1 MKSFVVFSEIS
12 PKKGDV
18 ATWVLGIPQL
28 LTKAKVDDV
37 KFKTAYCCTLDG
49 KVIAE
54 FESDY
59 KEAVKKALTE
69 IEMPFTSVME
79 ATKV

>member
-12 PKKGDV
+12 PKKGDA
-18 ATWVLGIPQL
+18 ATWVLSIPQL
-28 LTKAKVDDV
+28 LTKAKVGDV

-49 KVIAE
+49 KIIAE

-59 KEAVKKALTE
+59 EEAVKKALTK

>member
-1 MKSFVVFSEIS
+1 M
-12 PKKGDV
+12 
-18 ATWVLGIPQL
+18 AIPQL

-49 KVIAE
+49 KIIAE

-59 KEAVKKALTE
+59 KEAVKKALTK

>member
-12 PKKGDV
+12 KKVGNV
-18 ATWVLGIPQL
+18 AWLMAIPQL

-49 KVIAE
+49 KIIAE

-59 KEAVKKALTE
+59 EEAVKKALNK
-69 IEMPFTSVME
+69 IKMPFTSVME

>member
-1 MKSFVVFSEIS
+1 MCLARSQ
-12 PKKGDV
+12 KKVGNV
-18 ATWVLGIPQL
+18 AWLMAIPQL

-49 KVIAE
+49 KIIAE

-59 KEAVKKALTE
+59 EEAVKKALTK
-69 IEMPFTSVME
+69 IKMPFTSVME

>member
-12 PKKGDV
+12 KKKGDV
-18 ATWVLGIPQL
+18 AWLMAIPQL

-49 KVIAE
+49 KIIAE

-59 KEAVKKALTE
+59 EEAVKKALTK

>member
-12 PKKGDV
+12 KKVGNV
-18 ATWVLGIPQL
+18 AWLMAIPQL

-49 KVIAE
+49 KIIAE

-59 KEAVKKALTE
+59 KEAVKKALTK

>member
-1 MKSFVVFSEIS
+1 MVTTWKPSIELSEKKDSLTDRSCFAVVQ
-12 PKKGDV
+12 G
-18 ATWVLGIPQL
+18 
-28 LTKAKVDDV
+28 

-49 KVIAE
+49 KIIAE

-59 KEAVKKALTE
+59 EEAVKKALTK
-69 IEMPFTSVME
+69 IKMPFTSVME

>member
-1 MKSFVVFSEIS
+1 MKSFIVFSEIS
-12 PKKGDV
+12 KKKGDV
-18 ATWVLGIPQL
+18 AWLMAVPQI

-49 KVIAE
+49 KIIAE

-59 KEAVKKALTE
+59 EEAVKKALTK
-69 IEMPFTSVME
+69 IKMPFTSVME

>member
-12 PKKGDV
+12 KKKGDV
-18 ATWVLGIPQL
+18 AWLMAIPQL

-49 KVIAE
+49 KIIAE

-59 KEAVKKALTE
+59 EEAVKKALTK
-69 IEMPFTSVME
+69 IKMPFTSVME

>member
-12 PKKGDV
+12 KKKGDV
-18 ATWVLGIPQL
+18 AWLMAIPQL
-28 LTKAKVDDV
+28 LTKAKVDDA

-49 KVIAE
+49 KIIAE

-59 KEAVKKALTE
+59 KEAVKKALTK